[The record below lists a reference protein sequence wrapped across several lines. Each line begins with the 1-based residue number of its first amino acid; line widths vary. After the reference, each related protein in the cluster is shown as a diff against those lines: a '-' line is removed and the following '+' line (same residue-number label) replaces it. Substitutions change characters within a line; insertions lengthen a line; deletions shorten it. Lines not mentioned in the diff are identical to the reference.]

1 MIPMI
6 MPPLAELTIL
16 VTRPEPRTTQLCE
29 RIRQHGGEALAL
41 PAVAIEPLPAE
52 PADAPDMVVFLS
64 VHAVAHGVHLVQQ
77 APGLKVAAIGRA
89 TAAALAEAGL
99 PAQIVP
105 DAGFTSEALLAHPAL
120 ASESSLNVL
129 IVRGEGGRQVLPQA
143 FAEKGWQ
150 VTVREVYRRIRPAVA
165 AQDIAAIEQHW
176 SEAGID
182 AVTLTS
188 VETMQN
194 LIELLT
200 ARGRELLASTAV
212 VAPSERILEAA
223 RAAGLAGTGI
233 LAAAAD
239 DDSLIGA
246 LARWHMRAREH

>member
-6 MPPLAELTIL
+6 MPPLAELTLL
-16 VTRPEPRTTQLCE
+16 VTRPEPSASQLCE

-41 PAVAIEPLPAE
+41 PAVHIEPLPAQA
-52 PADAPDMVVFLS
+52 ADAVDMVVFLS
-64 VHAVAHGVHLVQQ
+64 VHAVTHGVHLVQQ
-77 APGLKVAAIGRA
+77 TPGLKVAAIGRA
-89 TAAALAEAGL
+89 TAAALDAAGL

-105 DAGFTSEALLAHPAL
+105 DAGFTSEALLAHPDLPAEGPL
-120 ASESSLNVL
+120 QVL

-143 FAEKGWQ
+143 FAERGWQ
-150 VTVREVYRRIRPAVA
+150 VTVREVYRRVRPQADP
-165 AQDIAAIEQHW
+165 QTIAAIEQHW
-176 SEAGID
+176 REEGID

-188 VETMQN
+188 VETMEN
-194 LIELLT
+194 LIALLT
-200 ARGRELLASTAV
+200 PAGRELLSHTAM

-223 RAAGLAGTGI
+223 RSAGLQGTGI
-233 LAAAAD
+233 LANAAD